1 MFGYMNV
8 EEMLLCSIQEHY
20 ELEDEQL
27 EKEEETVDT
36 EPEKATLDLLTY
48 GLLRIVSLYLSD
60 NDFVKFVQTN
70 HYVRLAL
77 TGRGYPKLERIGTI
91 HCLNVIY
98 FYNIITAFPN
108 FKFKLIMDGKINLTV
123 FTTEQMLKFTEIY
136 CGCDREILYVDF
148 EKINMVYKIHFDV
161 LEEGGEWITGIHE
174 LICEDVGDGKS
185 ETLIGNFDKGVLQ
198 GYSIRIDEKGTRYD
212 GKFLNGNLNGD
223 NCKMTFT
230 DGTILIGTFIN
241 GKFTE
246 GIQEFSNG
254 KIVKGRFDNG
264 QWVNPVT
271 IITAKY
277 KYVGPIQDGEYHG
290 PGTLETAG
298 GVTFKGVFNHGY
310 IFGNGTKTESDG
322 TAYTGHFEH
331 LIVDGVLKLVLNG
344 RVQITYPNGAFF
356 VGTFDSELNA
366 FSGTGTFTDTDG
378 KVFHDVEESDCNTGV
393 YKMYIPNSDTN
404 IRQGSSE
411 KRSHPT
417 DSILS
422 GSPKRARRGD

>member
-1 MFGYMNV
+1 MLGYMNA
-8 EEMLLCSIQEHY
+8 EEMLCSIQEHY

-27 EKEEETVDT
+27 EKKEETVVIESNT
-36 EPEKATLDLLTY
+36 ATLDLLPNV
-48 GLLRIVSLYLSD
+48 LLRIVSLYLTN

-70 HYVRLAL
+70 YYVRLAL

-98 FYNIITAFPN
+98 FYNFITAFPD
-108 FKFKLIMDGKINLTV
+108 FKFKLIMDKKFNLTV

-136 CGCDREILYVDF
+136 CGCDGKILYDYF
-148 EKINMVYKIHFDV
+148 EKINMVYLIHFDV
-161 LEEGGEWITGIHE
+161 LEEGGELITGDHK

-185 ETLIGNFDKGVLQ
+185 ETLIGNFNKGILQ
-198 GYSIRIDEKGTRYD
+198 GHGLRIDEKGITYD
-212 GKFLNGNLNGD
+212 GYFLDGKLHGE
-223 NCKMTFT
+223 NCKITFA

-246 GIQEFSNG
+246 GIQEYPNG

-264 QWVNPVT
+264 LWVNPVT
-271 IITAKY
+271 IITEKY
-277 KYVGPIQDGEYHG
+277 KYVGPILDGVYHG
-290 PGTLETAG
+290 LGTLEITG
-298 GVTFKGVFNHGY
+298 GATFEGVFNHGY
-310 IFGNGTKTESDG
+310 IYGNGTKTESNG

-331 LIVDGVLKLVLNG
+331 RIVDGVLKLVLNG
-344 RVQITYPNGAFF
+344 RVQITYLNGAFF

-378 KVFHDVEESDCNTGV
+378 KVFQDVEESDCNTGV

-411 KRSHPT
+411 KRSHPA
-417 DSILS
+417 DSIPT